1 MNKSARPDAGAS
13 MWNPN
18 AGLQAALDAGVALK
32 PGTITALMDVA
43 HRSGNLLNV
52 YAERLT
58 TKDDSQAID
67 PQTAATTI
75 QKFVQ
80 QATVN
85 PLELVGKQTALSAD
99 LARLWQQT
107 ATQMFSDRPA
117 DPVITPG
124 QQDKRFKNDT
134 WTKNAVFDY
143 LKQSYLLL
151 SRYVE
156 SSVRDVKGV
165 DPKLHHKVK
174 FYTRQFVNALAPS
187 NFAMTNPAVLEETQ
201 NAGRKSD
208 QRLKNLV
215 EDLERGGGKL
225 TPKMTDLDAFKFGEN
240 IANTPGKIVFQN
252 ELMQLIQYAP
262 TTATVH
268 GGPC

>member
-1 MNKSARPDAGAS
+1 MNKSATPDAGAS
-13 MWNPN
+13 IWNPN

-52 YAERLT
+52 YADRLT

-107 ATQMFSDRPA
+107 ATQMFSERPA

-134 WTKNAVFDY
+134 WTKSAVFDY

-187 NFAMTNPAVLEETQ
+187 NFAMTNPAVLEETV
-201 NAGRKSD
+201 KT
-208 QRLKNLV
+208 
-215 EDLERGGGKL
+215 RG
-225 TPKMTDLDAFKFGEN
+225 E
-240 IANTPGKIVFQN
+240 I
-252 ELMQLIQYAP
+252 
-262 TTATVH
+262 
-268 GGPC
+268 